1 MVKRYVIEPG
11 KRVRLSDIPA
21 DDTGKYESREDAEK
35 DLAQDLE
42 RMFELQN
49 RLYAENRRSVL
60 VILQGMDA
68 AGKDGTVSHVFRG
81 LNPQGVQVAVFG
93 APSTEELRH
102 DYLWRIHRAVPRH
115 GNIGIFNRSHYE
127 DVLAVRVR
135 ALVPKS
141 IWSHRFEQIND
152 FERMLS
158 ETGTTILKF
167 YLHVSKDEQ
176 HKRLADRLKDPSKNW
191 KFAPSDLEDRALWK
205 DYRQAYEDVLE
216 KCSTEWAPWFVVP
229 ADHKWYRNLVV
240 ARIIVKTLADM
251 APKIPRPK
259 IDVSK
264 VELD

>member
-1 MVKRYVIEPG
+1 MVKRYRIEPG
-11 KRVRLSDIPA
+11 QRVRLSDIPA
-21 DDTGKYESREDAEK
+21 DDTGKYASREDAEK

-49 RLYAENRRSVL
+49 RLYAENKRALL

-68 AGKDGTVSHVFRG
+68 AGKDGTIAHAFRG
-81 LNPQGVQVAVFG
+81 LNPQGCQVAVFG
-93 APSTEELRH
+93 KPEGEEADH
-102 DYLWRIHRAVPRH
+102 DYLWRVARAVPRY
-115 GNIGIFNRSHYE
+115 GNIGIFNRSQYE
-127 DVLAVRVR
+127 DVLAARVR

-141 IWSHRFEQIND
+141 VWSRRFEQINS
-152 FERMLS
+152 FERVLS
-158 ETGTTILKF
+158 ENGTTILKF
-167 YLHVSKDEQ
+167 YLHVSKNEQ
-176 HKRLADRLKDPSKNW
+176 RKRLAERLKDPRKNW
-191 KFAPSDLEDRALWK
+191 KFAQSDIEDRALWK

-264 VELD
+264 VELS

>member
-1 MVKRYVIEPG
+1 MR
-11 KRVRLSDIPA
+11 
-21 DDTGKYESREDAEK
+21 
-35 DLAQDLE
+35 
-42 RMFELQN
+42 
-49 RLYAENRRSVL
+49 
-60 VILQGMDA
+60 
-68 AGKDGTVSHVFRG
+68 HVFTAM
-81 LNPQGVQVAVFG
+81 NPQGTSVFG
-93 APSTEELRH
+93 FKQPSKAELAH
-102 DYLWRIHRAVPRH
+102 DFLWRAHERTPGKGEVV
-115 GNIGIFNRSHYE
+115 IFNRSHYE

-141 IWSHRFEQIND
+141 IWSRRFEQIND

-191 KFAPSDLEDRALWK
+191 KFAQSDIDDRALWK
-205 DYRQAYEDVLE
+205 DYRQAYEDVLA
-216 KCSTEWAPWFVVP
+216 KCSTEWAPWFVIP

-240 ARIIVKTLADM
+240 ARIIAKTLADM

>member
-1 MVKRYVIEPG
+1 MHKRHRVEPG
-11 KRVRLSDIPA
+11 QRVRLRNIAA
-21 DDTGKYESREDAEK
+21 DDIGTYTSREDAEK
-35 DLAQDLE
+35 DLARDLE

-49 RLYAENRRSVL
+49 RLYAENRRAVL

-68 AGKDGTVSHVFRG
+68 AGKDGTISHVFRG

-141 IWSHRFEQIND
+141 IWSRRFEQINE

-167 YLHVSKDEQ
+167 YLHVSKREQ
-176 HKRLADRLKDPSKNW
+176 RKRLGERLHDPNKNW
-191 KFAPSDLEDRALWK
+191 KFAQSDIDDRALWR
-205 DYRQAYEDVLE
+205 DYVDAYEDVLE
-216 KCSTEWAPWFVVP
+216 RCSTEWAPWHIVP

-240 ARIIVKTLADM
+240 ARTIVKTLADM

-264 VELD
+264 VRLD

>member
-1 MVKRYVIEPG
+1 MYKRYRVAPG
-11 KRVRLSDIPA
+11 SRVRLQDTPA
-21 DDTGKYESREDAEK
+21 DDTGKYTSREDAEK
-35 DLAQDLE
+35 DLASDLE

-49 RLYAENRRSVL
+49 RLYAENKRALL

-68 AGKDGTVSHVFRG
+68 AGKDGTISHAFSG

-93 APSTEELRH
+93 APSTEERRH
-102 DYLWRIHRAVPRH
+102 DYLWRVHRAVPRH

-127 DVLAVRVR
+127 DVLVVRVR

-141 IWSHRFEQIND
+141 VWSLRYEQIND

-158 ETGTTILKF
+158 ENGTTILKF
-167 YLHVSKDEQ
+167 YLHISKTEQ
-176 HKRLADRLKDPSKNW
+176 RKRLAERLQDPNKNW
-191 KFAPSDLEDRALWK
+191 KFAESDIKDRALWK
-205 DYRQAYEDVLE
+205 DYRDAYEDVLS
-216 KCSTEWAPWFVVP
+216 KCSTECAPWYIVP

-240 ARIIVKTLADM
+240 ARAIVKTLADM